1 MITEFN
7 NCHLQNGETIVKSG
21 FMIAE
26 LAPNSVRTYR
36 LAPEGFNVVRKK
48 LLGQRAIIFTGI
60 IVFTMIITFRQLD
73 MDWQRASFVSL
84 PPYFILTMLLIGALA
99 SRFLKGIRQNREASN
114 TYQLLIV
121 PHFLIITIHNL
132 AVLSS

>member
-7 NCHLQNGETIVKSG
+7 NCHLQNGETIVKSA

-73 MDWQRASFVSL
+73 MDWQRVSFVSL
-84 PPYFILTMLLIGALA
+84 APFFILTMLLIGPLAPRLLKALHPNPEP
-99 SRFLKGIRQNREASN
+99 RTHHQPPLR
-114 TYQLLIV
+114 
-121 PHFLIITIHNL
+121 
-132 AVLSS
+132 